1 MTKLYDFAEDEKQ
14 YRRQE
19 SRMKLSSSGLDKFD
33 ADGTPRRNSLKHL
46 GSVGKLKYV
55 VSFSQTSCTY
65 LADSLYE
72 KKKIDSSV
80 YSPLSTKFYVCLLF
94 IS

>member
-1 MTKLYDFAEDEKQ
+1 MTKLYDFAEDEKH

-55 VSFSQTSCTY
+55 VSFTNV
-65 LADSLYE
+65 LH
-72 KKKIDSSV
+72 
-80 YSPLSTKFYVCLLF
+80 LSR
-94 IS
+94 